1 MSGLIAF
8 LESFDIIIL
17 GLLALAAV
25 YWADPVDSDGG
36 DA

>member
-8 LESFDIIIL
+8 LESFDVVLL

-25 YWADPVDSDGG
+25 FVVHPDDNGG
-36 DA
+36 AE

>member
-1 MSGLIAF
+1 MTAILQF

-17 GLLALAAV
+17 GLLALTAV

>member
-1 MSGLIAF
+1 MTAILQF

-25 YWADPVDSDGG
+25 FVVHPDDNGG
-36 DA
+36 AE

>member
-8 LESFDIIIL
+8 LESFDVVLL

-25 YWADPVDSDGG
+25 YWADPIGG
-36 DA
+36 RDE

>member
-1 MSGLIAF
+1 MTAILQF